1 MCNGKYGFYLKWND
15 KNFSASSSEI
25 TIEEACELIETPK
38 EPTSNIIKEISKDI
52 IIKKGRYGPY
62 MVYHGK
68 NVRIPKS
75 RTPKDLTLEDC
86 KTIVE
91 NSK

>member
-1 MCNGKYGFYLKWND
+1 
-15 KNFSASSSEI
+15 
-25 TIEEACELIETPK
+25 
-38 EPTSNIIKEISKDI
+38 
-52 IIKKGRYGPY
+52 
-62 MVYHGK
+62 MVYYGK

-75 RTPKDLTLEDC
+75 RIPKDLTLEDC